1 MNIRKKILEYKTQKF
16 NLLNFRKEVESIRDN
31 AALIVI
37 SKDNIFKLKVSNF
50 EIHQETMKKVLKA
63 LKINY
68 LFFEFDMTWAEDI
81 SKYYDLVIIR
91 IIRDFDIIYFP
102 EHPNNYQLDEFKKYY
117 DETKKIDE
125 LLNSKRD
132 IKLFNYEEKMSFEYD
147 IDELMSNLENNH
159 IKKIGNL

>member
-1 MNIRKKILEYKTQKF
+1 
-16 NLLNFRKEVESIRDN
+16 
-31 AALIVI
+31 
-37 SKDNIFKLKVSNF
+37 
-50 EIHQETMKKVLKA
+50 
-63 LKINY
+63 
-68 LFFEFDMTWAEDI
+68 MTWAEDI
-81 SKYYDLVIIR
+81 SKYYGLVIIR